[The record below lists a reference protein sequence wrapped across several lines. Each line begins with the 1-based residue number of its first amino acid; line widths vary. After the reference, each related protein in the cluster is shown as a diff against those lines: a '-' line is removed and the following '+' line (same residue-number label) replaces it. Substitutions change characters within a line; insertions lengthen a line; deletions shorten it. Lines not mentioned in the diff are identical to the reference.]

1 MYIGRVIAKQRLGKL
16 SKSASHYPQ
25 IWHVNLETLSIY
37 RCLSLW
43 KLRQN
48 KRKILQFDEK
58 CFLFTNFWITSENNF
73 QKSFKLRLVST
84 FAEKIV
90 KKKSNTTCDLTRK
103 IWVEPISIWQKNSAC
118 IFLKMELHD
127 FFSSN
132 PSNNQG

>member
-84 FAEKIV
+84 YTENRL
-90 KKKSNTTCDLTRK
+90 KKKQYHLWFDEKNLGWTHFYLTEKLRLHFFK
-103 IWVEPISIWQKNSAC
+103 DGTAWF
-118 IFLKMELHD
+118 FLVKCK
-127 FFSSN
+127 
-132 PSNNQG
+132 